1 MTPARWFLG
10 AVLLLVAMPV
20 AGQSMGPSSAGP
32 SSAGQSS
39 VGRDGRSGVVVPAP
53 VDRAIAAVYPSLVRI
68 SVVSLQWA
76 GGREVRREASGSG
89 TIVSPDGYIVTNHHV
104 AGRVD
109 RIVCTLPSNEEVPAR
124 LVGTDPLSDIAVL
137 QLTPDTPRTFPAA
150 RWGTSATL
158 RRGEPV
164 LAMGSPLSLSQS
176 VTQGIVSNTD
186 MVMPQ
191 MFGDAL
197 GALDGEDVGTIVKW
211 IGHDAAI
218 YPGNSGGPLV
228 SLAGEIVGV
237 NEISFGLSGAIPADL
252 AREVY
257 EAIRRD
263 GRVRRSWTGLTVQP
277 RLEGMAGPG
286 ALVAWVEDGSPA
298 AAAGFVAG
306 DVLVRVGD
314 AAVDARFVEQLPAIN
329 QTLFG
334 LRIGAP
340 VRVVVRR
347 DGREVAGDVTPV
359 ERPDAATRPV
369 ELRNWG
375 IVGANLSAFEARE
388 MARESA
394 DGVRVVNL
402 RPGGPS
408 DQARPSLGRDDVI
421 VAVDDQPVRSVEDLR
436 RITGAALADKA
447 RASLLVGFDR
457 GPEHRLTVVD
467 VGLPTTSDAAPEA
480 RKAWVPVAVQ
490 VLTPPLAERLGLK
503 GKTGVRVTRILRP
516 DVPLQVGDIVLAID
530 GEPVRA
536 SAPADE
542 DVFAAAIRRY
552 RIGNTVSLTVHRGA
566 AETEVPVLLAE
577 SPRLS
582 REMARY
588 DDDMFD
594 FRARDIAPTD
604 TEDPRL
610 ADVVRGAMIDSVTPG
625 GWAALARLE
634 VGDVVLAVSG
644 TAIADVAGLEARMAE
659 IDRARPASVVFLVR
673 RGIRTVFLQVRP
685 SWR

>member
-1 MTPARWFLG
+1 VGRVRSAWWL
-10 AVLLLVAMPV
+10 ACALVLAV
-20 AGQSMGPSSAGP
+20 AGRASAQAP
-32 SSAGQSS
+32 D
-39 VGRDGRSGVVVPAP
+39 VRPPAANAAAP
-53 VDRAIAAVYPSLVRI
+53 ASVDRAIAAVYPSLVRI
-68 SVVSLQWA
+68 SVVSPQWV

-89 TIVSPDGYIVTNHHV
+89 TIVSPDGFIVTNHHV

-150 RWGTSATL
+150 RWGRSATL

-176 VTQGIVSNTD
+176 VTLGIVSNTD
-186 MVMPQ
+186 MVMPET
-191 MFGDAL
+191 FGRVL

-252 AREVY
+252 ARAVY

-263 GRVRRSWTGLTVQP
+263 GRVRRSWTGITVQP
-277 RLEGMAGPG
+277 RVEGMVGPG
-286 ALVAWVEDGSPA
+286 ALVSWVEAGSPA
-298 AAAGFVAG
+298 AAAGFLAG
-306 DVLVRVGD
+306 DVLQRVGD
-314 AAVDARFVEQLPAIN
+314 QAVDARFVEQLPAIN
-329 QTLFG
+329 QLLLG
-334 LRIGAP
+334 LP
-340 VRVVVRR
+340 VGRPSRVAVRR
-347 DGREVAGDVTPV
+347 DGKEVAAEVTPV
-359 ERPDAATRPV
+359 ERPDATTPPV

-375 IVGANLSAFEARE
+375 MVGANLSAFEARE
-388 MARESA
+388 MARGTL

-408 DQARPSLGRDDVI
+408 DQARPALGREDVI
-421 VAVDDQPVRSVEDLR
+421 VAVDDQPVRTVDDLR
-436 RITGAALADKA
+436 RLTTAALADKT
-447 RASLLVGFDR
+447 RASLLVAFDR
-457 GPEHRLTVVD
+457 GPERRLTVVD
-467 VGLPTTSDAAPEA
+467 VGLPTTSDSAPEA

-490 VLTPPLAERLGLK
+490 VLTPPLADRLGLK
-503 GKTGVRVTRILRP
+503 GRTGVRVTRILRP
-516 DVPLQVGDIVLAID
+516 DVPLRVGDIVLAIGD
-530 GEPVRA
+530 DPVRA
-536 SAPADE
+536 TAPADE

-552 RIGNTVSLTVHRGA
+552 RIGSTVTLTVHRDGA
-566 AETEVPVLLAE
+566 EAAVPVVLAE
-577 SPRLS
+577 SPKLS
-582 REMARY
+582 REMAKY
-588 DDDMFD
+588 DDDTFD
-594 FRARDIAPTD
+594 FRARDLAPLD
-604 TEDPRL
+604 SDDPRL
-610 ADVVRGAMIDSVTPG
+610 AGVTRGAMIDSVTSG

-644 TAIADVAGLEARMAE
+644 AAIADVAALESRMAE
-659 IDRARPASVVFLVR
+659 IDRSRPTAVVFLVR
-673 RGIRTVFLQVRP
+673 RGIRTVFLHVRP